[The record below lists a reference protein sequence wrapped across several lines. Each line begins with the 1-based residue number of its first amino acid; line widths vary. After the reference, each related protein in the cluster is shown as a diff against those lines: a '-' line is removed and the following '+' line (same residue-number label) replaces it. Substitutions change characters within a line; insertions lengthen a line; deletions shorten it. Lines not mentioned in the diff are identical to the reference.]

1 MGKNNSKLTGPASA
15 EDEAKKLLTKNP
27 ILKTMNMSKRVD
39 AM

>member
-1 MGKNNSKLTGPASA
+1 MGKSNSKLHGTLSA
-15 EDEAKKLLTKNP
+15 EDEAKKLLVKNP

>member
-1 MGKNNSKLTGPASA
+1 MGKNNSKLNGVTTL
-15 EDEAKKLLTKNP
+15 EDEKKKLLLKNP